1 MTTPATDSKLRTL
14 EEAAETI
21 ADGSTIAIGGL
32 SMNSVPMAF
41 IRTLARRKV
50 RDLTVVAIVHGMPIE
65 WLVAAG
71 CVRSVVSG
79 LVSLEGFG
87 LAPALPGRGPGARDR
102 DRGVQRAHPDLPAPG
117 RCLPHPVHADE
128 GGARHRHARRST
140 PRRPGRRSMPR
151 PATITSPA
159 RRSRSTSRS
168 CMRKRRTT
176 RGNVRVDPKLVW
188 MDSELVKA
196 AATTIVT
203 VERIVPEASFRAEPH
218 RTTYPAL
225 HRSTTVGRGA
235 LGGVSDLVLPALLLR
250 RRLLPRLRRRAH
262 RPRRRSGLLGRADRR
277 ARDPRRVPR
286 RERRR
291 RARCSR
297 SPGGRRERRS
307 TRSTS

>member
-1 MTTPATDSKLRTL
+1 MAGPGLSPRAPAASPFPMTNPPTDSKLRTL

-87 LAPALPGRGPGARDR
+87 LAPRFRAAVQARRGR

-117 RCLPHPVHADE
+117 RRLPDPVHADE
-128 GGARHRHARRST
+128 GGARHRHARPP
-140 PRRPGRRSMPR
+140 PRDDPRADRPRDRRAS
-151 PATITSPA
+151 TSPA

-168 CMRKRRTT
+168 STPRPPT
-176 RGNVRVDPKLVW
+176 R
-188 MDSELVKA
+188 
-196 AATTIVT
+196 AATS
-203 VERIVPEASFRAEPH
+203 AS
-218 RTTYPAL
+218 T
-225 HRSTTVGRGA
+225 RSSSGWTPSSSR
-235 LGGVSDLVLPALLLR
+235 
-250 RRLLPRLRRRAH
+250 
-262 RPRRRSGLLGRADRR
+262 RPRRRS
-277 ARDPRRVPR
+277 
-286 RERRR
+286 
-291 RARCSR
+291 
-297 SPGGRRERRS
+297 
-307 TRSTS
+307 